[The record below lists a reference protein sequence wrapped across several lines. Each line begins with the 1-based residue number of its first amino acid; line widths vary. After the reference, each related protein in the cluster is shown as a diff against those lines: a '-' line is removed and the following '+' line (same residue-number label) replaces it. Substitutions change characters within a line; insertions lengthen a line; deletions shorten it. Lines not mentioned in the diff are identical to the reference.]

1 MKIKQ
6 KTSHRGI
13 MFISKQTNPIYTVVQ
28 MTPTKV
34 DFAVKTRPCLISEAR
49 NFLKPSSSSTAVNPN
64 GSKNPSG
71 SLAPICWE
79 GWNDACA
86 AKTTVLAH
94 VKDLWKQIYAPN
106 VPKIHIDITLLS
118 VLKIS
123 ACMRVRLAPPTAR
136 QT

>member
-1 MKIKQ
+1 M
-6 KTSHRGI
+6 
-13 MFISKQTNPIYTVVQ
+13 
-28 MTPTKV
+28 
-34 DFAVKTRPCLISEAR
+34 
-49 NFLKPSSSSTAVNPN
+49 NPN

-94 VKDLWKQIYAPN
+94 VKDLWKQIYGPN
-106 VPKIHIDITLLS
+106 VPKIHIDVTLLS

-123 ACMRVRLAPPTAR
+123 ALRLRACAADTTHCKTNLTVSLEDLNFCH
-136 QT
+136 QTKTEDSAENDPF

>member
-1 MKIKQ
+1 MPHMVDEDQAKEFTSWNHVHIKTH
-6 KTSHRGI
+6 KSNLHITI
-13 MFISKQTNPIYTVVQ
+13 DWNVVFQ
-28 MTPTKV
+28 MTSTKV

-94 VKDLWKQIYAPN
+94 VKDLWKQINVPN
-106 VPKIHIDITLLS
+106 VTKNLH
-118 VLKIS
+118 
-123 ACMRVRLAPPTAR
+123 
-136 QT
+136 